1 MFCGQHFGLG
11 NQMSNLFERKR
22 PNGNSVRQIKELI
35 TDQFGLSE
43 NTTIAVAELRCHEP
57 GCPPLE
63 TVITVRHQDGSINDW
78 RIEKTI
84 NEIKQKDIENL
95 KDQKEADEH
104 GAGERRFPVTVG
116 QLQIS
121 ILATNLCLL
130 LKII

>member
-95 KDQKEADEH
+95 KDQKEKKE
-104 GAGERRFPVTVG
+104 
-116 QLQIS
+116 
-121 ILATNLCLL
+121 
-130 LKII
+130 